1 MAPSAILRQTGS
13 PCGMHKVMQELT
25 DLGIRGAQTLS
36 LDGPSKHLL
45 CALPAAGLTF
55 FPGVSWYDAVG

>member
-1 MAPSAILRQTGS
+1 M
-13 PCGMHKVMQELT
+13 MQELT
-25 DLGIRGAQTLS
+25 DLGIRGAQTPS